1 MYIQFNTKHDRLY
14 IQFRTFAPNQLIFN
28 METIKEQSFFAEA
41 FRRAFDPI
49 FAAEE
54 RANDIINDAE
64 LEHYQSTEGM
74 L

>member
-1 MYIQFNTKHDRLY
+1 MN
-14 IQFRTFAPNQLIFN
+14 
-28 METIKEQSFFAEA
+28 TIKEQSFFAEA

-54 RANDIINDAE
+54 RADDIINDVE
-64 LEHYQSTEGM
+64 VEHYQTMEAM